1 MSHAEAHIQWAFITL
16 MAEYVDPRFRP
27 TLWPGTIIPIPPLAR
42 RIKNVRVKG
51 DWILWTPASFEDRT
65 SVELPE
71 DFYLRELM
79 ELPANDLEGAARMMA
94 AYGPLFGIDQDD
106 LSFDREGVYEKLQDI
121 PEAGGDQQ
129 PHPFGVHRDLVAI
142 YVQTAQ
148 DAITTWLACQWE
160 GGLEELVRPHVT
172 EETLADLR
180 SQTQHRE
187 QPWPQSI
194 EEVQEILIDAELTSL
209 EEVLNRALGRFSIGI
224 GDLSDRYPTV
234 YSVAFLQLYNHLVE
248 GATVHQCANERCGR
262 AAYRQHRTT
271 GVKYCSRECARAQAQ
286 RELRRRRKQEP
297 SNP

>member
-1 MSHAEAHIQWAFITL
+1 MT
-16 MAEYVDPRFRP
+16 EYVDLRFRP
-27 TLWPGTIIPIPPLAR
+27 TLWPGSTIPVPPLTR
-42 RIKNVRVKG
+42 RVKNVRVKG
-51 DWILWTPASFEDRT
+51 NWILWTPAPFEDRI

-79 ELPANDLEGAARMMA
+79 ELPADDLEGAAQMMA
-94 AYGPLFGIDQDD
+94 AYGPLFGIDRDD
-106 LSFDREGVYEKLQDI
+106 LSLDSEDVYEKLQDI

-142 YVQTAQ
+142 YVRTAQ
-148 DAITTWLACQWE
+148 DAITTWLACQRE

-180 SQTQHRE
+180 SQTQHHE
-187 QPWPQSI
+187 QPWPQSLK
-194 EEVQEILIDAELTSL
+194 ELRELLIDAELTAL
-209 EEVLNRALGRFSIGI
+209 QEVLNRALGRFSIGI

-248 GATVHQCANERCGR
+248 GATVHHCANERCGRAFVRQRGR

-297 SNP
+297 SSS